1 MNRFFCVTENRA
13 FQNCCCWAENCTR
26 HCRLLMNQEGGF
38 AGVASAQDWAGLPC
52 RSFSVARGLERRDR
66 ISCRN
71 ALTARQPADMS
82 LTLRVKHFQLS
93 VRCKGEKITKVDF
106 RGKCYFVIIRA
117 GRSRVRRVSPIGWW
131 FYNDASSAE
140 WTMQNWMIAWM
151 FWWSKIDVAGKAV
164 LSFLLKL
171 NFLFAGSTWVWH
183 LTWQRVSGQK

>member
-1 MNRFFCVTENRA
+1 MTKKVISQKRGRYLLDTYGMNRFFCITKNRA

-38 AGVASAQDWAGLPC
+38 AGVASAQDWAGLPF
-52 RSFSVARGLERRDR
+52 RSFSVARGLERRGR
-66 ISCRN
+66 IFRSN

-106 RGKCYFVIIRA
+106 RGECYFVIIRA
-117 GRSRVRRVSPIGWW
+117 VGSRVRRTSPIGWW

-140 WTMQNWMIAWM
+140 
-151 FWWSKIDVAGKAV
+151 
-164 LSFLLKL
+164 
-171 NFLFAGSTWVWH
+171 
-183 LTWQRVSGQK
+183 